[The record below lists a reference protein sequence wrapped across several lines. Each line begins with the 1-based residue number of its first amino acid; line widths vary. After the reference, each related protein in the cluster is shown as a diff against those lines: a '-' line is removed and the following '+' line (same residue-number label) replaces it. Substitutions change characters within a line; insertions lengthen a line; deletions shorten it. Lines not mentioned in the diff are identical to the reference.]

1 MTKEQFAEMLNG
13 SEYRNEISRDQ
24 AKIAKDH
31 NLLVCFGASDDLL
44 EMRGIINDELGA
56 WDGCTAVIYKNK
68 QEGYSV
74 KTLEEFKEIQEILDD
89 NDIDF
94 SIPTISIEA
103 EWSPKEP
110 ECSWLIKTALPH
122 ASFDILEEGDLYCR
136 GIVIS
141 GDDILKYLP

>member
-56 WDGCTAVIYKNK
+56 WDGWKIMSRVHLGNRLC
-68 QEGYSV
+68 
-74 KTLEEFKEIQEILDD
+74 L
-89 NDIDF
+89 
-94 SIPTISIEA
+94 
-103 EWSPKEP
+103 
-110 ECSWLIKTALPH
+110 
-122 ASFDILEEGDLYCR
+122 
-136 GIVIS
+136 
-141 GDDILKYLP
+141 